1 MAKNII
7 AMFPTEFLLKTV
19 KLAKVVPLF
28 KSGTRLNPSDY
39 NSLSLLS
46 NFSKIFEKLLYIN
59 LNWFLINTM
68 YLCWT
73 IWFSSWLFNCL
84 TIAKIGRSPSYS
96 KWKKL
101 ATAAIFLDLKK
112 AFDTVDH
119 QILVKKFIMAYV
131 IRGVVNNIFRS
142 YLNNR
147 KQFVFVNQERST

>member
-59 LNWFLINTM
+59 LN
-68 YLCWT
+68 
-73 IWFSSWLFNCL
+73 
-84 TIAKIGRSPSYS
+84 
-96 KWKKL
+96 
-101 ATAAIFLDLKK
+101 
-112 AFDTVDH
+112 
-119 QILVKKFIMAYV
+119 
-131 IRGVVNNIFRS
+131 
-142 YLNNR
+142 
-147 KQFVFVNQERST
+147 